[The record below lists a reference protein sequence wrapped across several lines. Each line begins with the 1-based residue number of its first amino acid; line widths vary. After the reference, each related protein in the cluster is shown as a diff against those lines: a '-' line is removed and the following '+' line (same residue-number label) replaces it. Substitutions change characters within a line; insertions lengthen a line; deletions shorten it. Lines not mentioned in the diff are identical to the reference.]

1 MIDIKKL
8 KVIKITRH
16 KRNTTED
23 KNKLIDLFNEQLK
36 ILDTLKNYYKNCQT
50 LALNLDE
57 AYKLAETIW
66 RIPEQDEPNYPILK
80 TTKHFEDFLEFRIKN
95 INKALDILNLS
106 ESFDKLIK
114 EYPKE
119 IILQLYSDL
128 NTHIRS
134 IQRENPYA
142 DIEHLFLGTQN
153 TKVKLK
159 ESNKLLKNFL
169 KKQDLEI
176 LYPTFLD
183 DFEKTSETLKFQII
197 YSAEQLNNYLKISKQ
212 ICKIYHQYHILQ

>member
-8 KVIKITRH
+8 KVIKITRQ
-16 KRNTTED
+16 KKNTKED
-23 KNKLIDLFNEQLK
+23 KNNLIDLFNEQLK
-36 ILDTLKNYYKNCQT
+36 ILDTLKNHFKNCQT

-66 RIPEQDEPNYPILK
+66 RIPEQDEANYPILK
-80 TTKHFEDFLEFRIKN
+80 TTKHFEDFLEFRTKY
-95 INKALDILNLS
+95 INKALDILSLAKS
-106 ESFDKLIK
+106 LDKLIK
-114 EYPKE
+114 ECPKE
-119 IILQLYSDL
+119 ITLQLYSDL
-128 NTHIRS
+128 NIHIRS

-153 TKVKLK
+153 TELKLK
-159 ESNKLLKNFL
+159 HSNKLLKNFS

-183 DFEKTSETLKFQII
+183 DFEKTSETLNFQII
-197 YSAEQLNNYLKISKQ
+197 CSTEQLNNYVEISKQ
-212 ICKIYHQYHILQ
+212 ICKIYQQYHVLQ